1 MLKFRKNDILSF
13 IIGVDEDINL
23 PGFGVDEDI
32 NLPGFGVDEDINL
45 PEFGVDGDINFPGF
59 GVDGDINFPEDLYF
73 QATFT
78 SFVSGLV
85 CFLQVKKQQT
95 KDMISKKR
103 V

>member
-1 MLKFRKNDILSF
+1 
-13 IIGVDEDINL
+13 

-32 NLPGFGVDEDINL
+32 NLPGFGVDGDINL
-45 PEFGVDGDINFPGF
+45 PGN
-59 GVDGDINFPEDLYF
+59 LYF

-95 KDMISKKR
+95 KEIISKKR

>member
-1 MLKFRKNDILSF
+1 LGVILLKFRKNDILSF
-13 IIGVDEDINL
+13 IIGVDEEINL
-23 PGFGVDEDI
+23 PGFGVDEDV
-32 NLPGFGVDEDINL
+32 NLPGS
-45 PEFGVDGDINFPGF
+45 GVDGDVNLPG
-59 GVDGDINFPEDLYF
+59 NLYF

-95 KDMISKKR
+95 KEIISKKR